1 MKKVFFALILGLAGV
16 NSAQGDDGRE
26 RYVEECLSVIGR
38 PTVMVTSSY
47 GKLKYNFDK
56 DGAYLRR
63 ETERKYQE
71 SGQQMPQDLVPVGL
85 TKVRDGF
92 DFNMTVG
99 HIEISHGY
107 SCLYPQEINAHLG
120 YYVPTIYI
128 LKDLQKGT
136 CLYEVALRHEKT
148 HMQIYIEALDYFLPE
163 FKKAAVGQFDR
174 IGVRVVGPGESADD
188 AARELNEAY
197 LNDMKEK
204 VEHWR
209 REVEQEQMKF
219 DTPQNYI
226 LESKLCEGKDKLASE

>member
-120 YYVPTIYI
+120 YYVPTI
-128 LKDLQKGT
+128 
-136 CLYEVALRHEKT
+136 
-148 HMQIYIEALDYFLPE
+148 
-163 FKKAAVGQFDR
+163 
-174 IGVRVVGPGESADD
+174 
-188 AARELNEAY
+188 
-197 LNDMKEK
+197 
-204 VEHWR
+204 
-209 REVEQEQMKF
+209 
-219 DTPQNYI
+219 
-226 LESKLCEGKDKLASE
+226 